1 MKFTWRVLGK
11 LALLQLLSALFS
23 CAFVYMQMQLI
34 SDLEMEKI
42 SGRLAVVTVITLICM
57 IILELF
63 ESYRRGREYAVF
75 SVRVKERA
83 AQAFLGQPAWKYGD
97 NSNEEHLS
105 FFSNDVN
112 TVLNQYF
119 YMILYGMKMLIQF
132 STTFL
137 TLFVI
142 SWQCGLAVIMAA
154 VGFGVVIRFFS
165 ESLSIKQQKVQE
177 KKADFVDTLVELH
190 EGYEELHLNQMEQL
204 AEEHFTETNKA
215 LEQTQ
220 YHFRLAKLR
229 MEILGIGQNMLIYIL
244 ILIIG
249 GILTYRGKTG
259 IGVFVSAAGLSVQA
273 LNQWS
278 LLSRIWVCIKGVEPL
293 KKELDVF
300 LEATTPEKLL
310 SLNKENMLLEVRN
323 LSFYYEEGTPLLE
336 DVNLVIHKGKK
347 YLITGRSGKGKSTLL
362 ELLAGHKIGQSGELF
377 KYTDKIA
384 YIPQEPYLFSGT
396 LRQNLVFDQNVPDT
410 MLDEMLKKLNLDL
423 PLDLV
428 IELGGANLSGG
439 QRMRIAL
446 ARALLS
452 TPDLLIID
460 ELTANLDQVSG
471 QMIEEMLIK
480 EYPYMALCAVAHRT
494 YCWEGYDVKLELGIN
509 GLQEISV

>member
-1 MKFTWRVLGK
+1 MKFAWRVLGK
-11 LALLQLLSALFS
+11 LALLQLLSALVS

-34 SDLEMEKI
+34 SDLEMEMI
-42 SGRLAVVTVITLICM
+42 SGKLAVVTVITLMSM
-57 IILELF
+57 IILELL
-63 ESYRRGREYAVF
+63 ESYMRGREYAVF
-75 SVRVKERA
+75 SAQVKERA
-83 AQAFLGQPAWKYGD
+83 TQTFLGQPAWKYGD
-97 NSNEEHLS
+97 KTNEEHLS

-112 TVLNQYF
+112 VILNQYF

-137 TLFVI
+137 LLFAI
-142 SWQCGLAVIMAA
+142 SWQCGLAVIMAT
-154 VGFGVVIRFFS
+154 VGFGVMIRFFS
-165 ESLSIKQQKVQE
+165 KSLSIKQQKVQE
-177 KKADFVDTLVELH
+177 EKAVFVDTLVELH
-190 EGYEELHLNQMEQL
+190 EGYEELHLNQMELL
-204 AEEHFTETNKA
+204 AEEHFKETNIA

-220 YHFRLAKLR
+220 YDFRLAKLR

-249 GILTYRGKTG
+249 GILACGGRTG
-259 IGVFVSAAGLSVQA
+259 IGVFVSAAELSVQA

-300 LEATTPEKLL
+300 LEVITLKKLL
-310 SLNKENMLLEVRN
+310 PLNNENKLLEVRN
-323 LSFYYEEGTPLLE
+323 LSFYYEEGTSLLE

-347 YLITGRSGKGKSTLL
+347 YLITGGSGKGKSTLL
-362 ELLAGHKIGQSGELF
+362 ELLVGHKIGQSGELF

-396 LRQNLVFDQNVPDT
+396 LRQNLVFAQNVPDT
-410 MLDEMLKKLNLDL
+410 KLYELLKKLNLDL
-423 PLDLV
+423 SLDLM
-428 IELGGANLSGG
+428 IDAGGVNLSGG

-452 TPDLLIID
+452 TPDLLIVD

-471 QMIEEMLIK
+471 QIIEEMLIK
-480 EYPYMALCAVAHRT
+480 EYPNMALCAVAHKT
-494 YCWEGYDVKLELGIN
+494 YCWEGYDVKLELGLN
-509 GLQEISV
+509 GLQESSV